1 MNNQLATHE
10 VLEVHELMNFKNTCM
25 NKTASMYNLVSC
37 EQLKKLMETDI
48 QNSAQAI
55 ADYKNILSRVQQ

>member
-1 MNNQLATHE
+1 MTNPIATHE
-10 VLEVHELMNFKNTCM
+10 VLEIHELMNFKNNCM

-37 EQLKKLMETDI
+37 EQLKALMETDI

-55 ADYKNILSRVQQ
+55 ADYKNILSRIQQ

>member
-10 VLEVHELMNFKNTCM
+10 VLEIHELMNFKNTCI
-25 NKTASMYNLVSC
+25 NKTASMYNLASC
-37 EQLKKLMETDI
+37 EQLKALMEADI

-55 ADYKNILSRVQQ
+55 ADYKNILSRVQ